1 MGSSV
6 GVHTAYDA
14 SFDVD
19 ADKKKAGRDDVNAV
33 GLEFQV

>member
-1 MGSSV
+1 V
-6 GVHTAYDA
+6 GVHTAAYDA

-33 GLEFQV
+33 GLEF